1 MAKVYLRVPSYEA
14 ETDDQGESNR
24 PQSRNYV
31 TVGLQCLAL
40 FCAAIIG
47 FVIRDVSCSRCKLQ
61 ILDGQ
66 FVPQGITES
75 SYKEV
80 AIS

>member
-14 ETDDQGESNR
+14 ETDDQGGSIR
-24 PQSRNYV
+24 PQSRSCV
-31 TVGLQCLAL
+31 KVGLQCLAL

-47 FVIRDVSCSRCKLQ
+47 FVIRDFSCSRCKLQ
-61 ILDGQ
+61 RSDGQ

-75 SYKEV
+75 SYKNV
-80 AIS
+80 SIW